1 MYTGSVQLKA
11 VRQKYQSVIPLNS
24 CTAVQLYRSVQTQ
37 QSAEGYGRLLGIS
50 VQTRTARGGFS
61 LRFAQVVPSRAEG
74 QAVVN
79 QVTAQPCSL

>member
-1 MYTGSVQLKA
+1 MYSCIVQS
-11 VRQKYQSVIPLNS
+11 RLNS
-24 CTAVQLYRSVQTQ
+24 LLKVTAVY
-37 QSAEGYGRLLGIS
+37 SAVPSKGIS

-79 QVTAQPCSL
+79 QVTAQPCSI